1 MAFLVR
7 NITKAAALCL
17 GVVGLLAVP
26 VAGEARPL
34 GTVTIVTD
42 NDFISMN
49 SSKTVSPW
57 DRMALLNFYDPLF
70 QVGPNGDVVPVLV
83 EKWERPDDNTWR
95 LHLKK
100 NIKFHNGEPLTAEAV
115 KLWVDEAKAPDSRAK
130 QVVADVKE
138 VRVVDD
144 LTIDFITAEPTAY
157 VLEAMVETVSA
168 LPPKYYKEVGPQG
181 FAEKPI
187 GTGPYKFVSW
197 RRGDRLTLEANPDY
211 WNGQAKA
218 DKVVFWV
225 VPNNTTRSSAVLSG
239 EADIAFNI
247 APTDVSRIQS
257 SKDLKVETSIALSTL
272 VYGSITL
279 DTPTFKDIRI
289 REAANIAINRKALVE
304 RLMRGLAQP
313 MNQLCPPLMKFCY
326 DPTMPEI
333 PYDPE
338 RAKKLIAESG
348 LKDLPVT
355 LHATQSAV
363 PLVNEVLQ
371 VISSDLQ
378 RVGFTPKIQIEE
390 YSVFSA
396 KIYDTKNNYKDVG
409 NFVVHP
415 INARPGG
422 QSIIKA
428 LFETGGPTNW
438 IRYSN
443 PDIDR
448 MFGVMKRNFD
458 EEGRKK
464 DFLKITHAMRDEW
477 TSVYL
482 YNFPVPWAV
491 NKRIKWQPRT
501 TAKLQEM
508 EAAN

>member
-1 MAFLVR
+1 MNALCR
-7 NITKAAALCL
+7 SIRTAALCL
-17 GVVGLLAVP
+17 GAAALSIAIQP
-26 VAGEARPL
+26 VDARPL
-34 GTVTIVTD
+34 GTVTIATD

-49 SSKTVSPW
+49 TSKTVSPW

-70 QVGPNGDVVPVLV
+70 QVGANGDVVPVLV
-83 EKWERPDDNTWR
+83 DKWERPNETTWR

-100 NIKFHNGEPLTAEAV
+100 NVKFHNGEPLTAEAV
-115 KLWVDEAKAPDSRAK
+115 KLWIDEAKAPDSRAK

-138 VRVVDD
+138 AKVVDD
-144 LTIDFITAEPTAY
+144 LTVDVITFEPTAY
-157 VLEAMVETVSA
+157 LLDAMVETVSA
-168 LPPKYYKEVGPQG
+168 LPPKYYKEVGAKG

-187 GTGPYKFVSW
+187 GTGAYKFVSW
-197 RRGDRLTLEANPDY
+197 QRGDRLTLEPNPDY
-211 WNGQAKA
+211 WNGAPKA

-225 VPNNTTRSSAVLSG
+225 VPNNATRSSAVLSG

-247 APTDVSRIQS
+247 PPTDVARFKD
-257 SKDLKVETSIALSTL
+257 SKDVRVETSSSLSTL

-279 DTPTFKDIRI
+279 DTPTFRDVRI
-289 REAANIAINRKALVE
+289 REAANLAINRKALAE

-313 MNQLCPPLMKFCY
+313 LNQLCVPMMKFCY
-326 DPTMPEI
+326 DPTIKDI

-338 RAKKLIAESG
+338 RAKKLIAETG
-348 LKDLPVT
+348 IKDLPVV

-363 PLVNEVLQ
+363 PLVQEVLQ
-371 VISSDLQ
+371 VIAADLQ
-378 RVGFTPKIQIEE
+378 RVGFSPKIQIEE

-396 KIYDTKNNYKDVG
+396 KIYDVKNNYKDVG

-422 QSIIKA
+422 QTIIKA

-443 PDIDR
+443 PELDR
-448 MFGVMKRNFD
+448 MFGVMKQDFD
-458 EEGRKK
+458 DESRRK
-464 DFLKITHAMRDEW
+464 DYQKIIRMMRDEW
-477 TSVYL
+477 ASVYL
-482 YNFPVPWAV
+482 FNLPVPWAV

-501 TAKLQEM
+501 TAKVQDM
-508 EAAN
+508 DPAGR